1 MKTIEVYDPAMCCS
15 TGVCGPE
22 VDPVL
27 VAFAA
32 DLKWVADQGVTVRR
46 YNLGQE
52 PQAFAA
58 NPAVVKLVGLIEVLG
73 AAGLLLPPLLNTA
86 VLLAPLAAIGLVL
99 VQAVAIG
106 VHMQMKDARS
116 LPINIALLLLAFAA
130 AWIGVLTLPF

>member
-1 MKTIEVYDPAMCCS
+1 MLIAYWIVAGILAIVYL
-15 TGVCGPE
+15 
-22 VDPVL
+22 L
-27 VAFAA
+27 VGGTKIIRSRAQL
-32 DLKWVADQGVTVRR
+32 DESGMHWVRG
-46 YNLGQE
+46 
-52 PQAFAA
+52 A

>member
-1 MKTIEVYDPAMCCS
+1 MLIAYWIIAGILAVVYL
-15 TGVCGPE
+15 
-22 VDPVL
+22 L
-27 VAFAA
+27 VGGTKIIRSRAQL
-32 DLKWVADQGVTVRR
+32 DESGMHWVRG
-46 YNLGQE
+46 
-52 PQAFAA
+52 A

-116 LPINIALLLLAFAA
+116 LPINIALLLL
-130 AWIGVLTLPF
+130 TLRR

>member
-1 MKTIEVYDPAMCCS
+1 MLIAYWSIAGILAVVYL
-15 TGVCGPE
+15 
-22 VDPVL
+22 L
-27 VAFAA
+27 VGGTKIIRSRAQL
-32 DLKWVADQGVTVRR
+32 DESGMHWVRG
-46 YNLGQE
+46 
-52 PQAFAA
+52 A

>member
-1 MKTIEVYDPAMCCS
+1 MLIAYWIIAGILAVVYL
-15 TGVCGPE
+15 
-22 VDPVL
+22 L
-27 VAFAA
+27 VGGTKIIRSRAQLAVA
-32 DLKWVADQGVTVRR
+32 GMHWVRG
-46 YNLGQE
+46 
-52 PQAFAA
+52 A

>member
-1 MKTIEVYDPAMCCS
+1 MLIAYWIIAGILAVVYL
-15 TGVCGPE
+15 
-22 VDPVL
+22 L
-27 VAFAA
+27 VGGTKIIRSRAQL
-32 DLKWVADQGVTVRR
+32 DESGMHWVRG
-46 YNLGQE
+46 
-52 PQAFAA
+52 A